1 MINGN
6 RCRWEPLFSL
16 FSNRE
21 SSVQRISNFLEMIV
35 IQKFSRGQFF
45 SAGGNGPRVP
55 RKGKLGRGMRYADIP
70 TSRLF
75 PPPLSYPAIPRLER
89 LVAFDD
95 RSFRRSASRRDWRV
109 GSRRNLDAHASG
121 REGEGEATAR
131 SVEDLSSSNTG
142 SSFSSPPR
150 IPSRRLSSQENL
162 HFSLIVLHQ
171 RACVHRDITAERS
184 S

>member
-1 MINGN
+1 MPM
-6 RCRWEPLFSL
+6 RASLFSL
-16 FSNRE
+16 FE
-21 SSVQRISNFLEMIV
+21 SRIVRVTNLE
-35 IQKFSRGQFF
+35 FSRNDRNSKILSRTILFF
-45 SAGGNGPRVP
+45 AGGNGPRVP

-121 REGEGEATAR
+121 REGEGAAAR

-142 SSFSSPPR
+142 SSSSSPPR
-150 IPSRRLSSQENL
+150 IPSLRLSSQENL

-171 RACVHRDITAERS
+171 RACVIET
-184 S
+184 

>member
-1 MINGN
+1 MTV
-6 RCRWEPLFSL
+6 RASL
-16 FSNRE
+16 FSFFE
-21 SSVQRISNFLEMIV
+21 SRIVRVTNLE
-35 IQKFSRGQFF
+35 FSRNDRNSKILSRTIL

-109 GSRRNLDAHASG
+109 GSRRNLDAHASLEEEEEEKK
-121 REGEGEATAR
+121 RRRVAWKIYRRVTPAAHPP
-131 SVEDLSSSNTG
+131 
-142 SSFSSPPR
+142 SSPPR

-171 RACVHRDITAERS
+171 RACVIET
-184 S
+184 

>member
-1 MINGN
+1 MTV
-6 RCRWEPLFSL
+6 RASL
-16 FSNRE
+16 FSFFE
-21 SSVQRISNFLEMIV
+21 SRIVRVTNLE
-35 IQKFSRGQFF
+35 FSRNDRNSKILSRTIL

-121 REGEGEATAR
+121 REGEGAAAR

-142 SSFSSPPR
+142 SSSSSPPR

>member
-1 MINGN
+1 MPM
-6 RCRWEPLFSL
+6 RASLFSL
-16 FSNRE
+16 FE
-21 SSVQRISNFLEMIV
+21 SRIVRATNLEFSRRISKYDRNSKIL
-35 IQKFSRGQFF
+35 SRTILFF
-45 SAGGNGPRVP
+45 AGGNGPRVP
-55 RKGKLGRGMRYADIP
+55 RKGKLGRGMRYSDIP

-121 REGEGEATAR
+121 REGEGAAAR

-171 RACVHRDITAERS
+171 RACVIET
-184 S
+184 

>member
-1 MINGN
+1 M
-6 RCRWEPLFSL
+6 RASLFSL
-16 FSNRE
+16 FE
-21 SSVQRISNFLEMIV
+21 SRIVRATNLEFSRRISKYDRNSKIL
-35 IQKFSRGQFF
+35 SRTILFF
-45 SAGGNGPRVP
+45 AGGNGPRVP

-121 REGEGEATAR
+121 REGEGAAAR

-142 SSFSSPPR
+142 SSSSSPPR
-150 IPSRRLSSQENL
+150 IPSLRLSSQENL

-171 RACVHRDITAERS
+171 RACVIET
-184 S
+184 